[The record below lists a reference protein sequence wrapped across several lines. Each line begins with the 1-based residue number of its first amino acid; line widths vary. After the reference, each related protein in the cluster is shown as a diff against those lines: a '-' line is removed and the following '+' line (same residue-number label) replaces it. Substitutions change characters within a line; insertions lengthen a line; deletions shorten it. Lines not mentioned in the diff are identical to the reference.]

1 MTVKYFYKSLTLP
14 ERMDLIGTLFKAAQ
28 MGDANELRSLIDED
42 ELILA
47 RSSLAS
53 TADTA
58 LHIATLAGKLN
69 FVEELMTLK
78 PELAERLNRDGFSP
92 IHIASA
98 NGYTEIVRVL
108 LRRGGEMMSHL
119 RSGDGRTALHF
130 AVITGS
136 IDVVLELI
144 TAVPE
149 CKNDL
154 THEQESVFHL
164 AVKNCQFEVFGQL
177 VWKLKAQNQQ
187 ELKVMLN
194 ARDCQGN
201 TILHLATSRKLHR
214 IVKVLLGEDDAI
226 AIDKVDVN
234 VKNKNNLTALDMSY
248 VPENTISGAE
258 ANGKSIRSMLQ
269 HAGALR
275 SQDIVIPQHA
285 NPTVCFHC
293 LPRTLRE
300 YFSEQVSSLFT
311 CKMWAKMKKEIEN
324 STSEMRSAVMVVAV
338 LIATVTFQSVSSPP
352 GGFQQSNND
361 IGFQEHS
368 NGMAAVAS
376 DPVIYVTLMI
386 LNLVGFFSSIAMILM
401 LTSGFPLKNLLRM
414 AVLATS
420 GSFLITVVYIGP
432 TEYNATYVV
441 AMVMTAIVLLQV
453 VRFIFWLGNRF
464 VDCGSC
470 CGSSVTE
477 NNSGV

>member
-285 NPTVCFHC
+285 NPTAKQKRKKQRHSQQIIKWVMKRRR
-293 LPRTLRE
+293 LEVIKKRQKRPRVICSQFFPTL
-300 YFSEQVSSLFT
+300 SS
-311 CKMWAKMKKEIEN
+311 
-324 STSEMRSAVMVVAV
+324 R
-338 LIATVTFQSVSSPP
+338 
-352 GGFQQSNND
+352 
-361 IGFQEHS
+361 
-368 NGMAAVAS
+368 
-376 DPVIYVTLMI
+376 
-386 LNLVGFFSSIAMILM
+386 
-401 LTSGFPLKNLLRM
+401 
-414 AVLATS
+414 
-420 GSFLITVVYIGP
+420 SFLHFLIWSHELI
-432 TEYNATYVV
+432 
-441 AMVMTAIVLLQV
+441 MRLLQERKRRQV
-453 VRFIFWLGNRF
+453 LRNLRW
-464 VDCGSC
+464 
-470 CGSSVTE
+470 
-477 NNSGV
+477 

>member
-14 ERMDLIGTLFKAAQ
+14 ERMDLIGRLFKAAQ
-28 MGDANELRSLIDED
+28 MGDANELHALIDED

-108 LRRGGEMMSHL
+108 LQRGGEMMSHL

-154 THEQESVFHL
+154 THEGESVFHL
-164 AVKNCQFEVFGQL
+164 AVKNCQFE
-177 VWKLKAQNQQ
+177 
-187 ELKVMLN
+187 
-194 ARDCQGN
+194 
-201 TILHLATSRKLHR
+201 
-214 IVKVLLGEDDAI
+214 IVKVLLGKDGAI

-234 VKNKNNLTALDMSY
+234 VKNTNNLTALDMSD
-248 VPENTISGAE
+248 VPENAISGAE
-258 ANGKSIRSMLQ
+258 ANGNSIRSMLQ

-275 SQDIVIPQHA
+275 SQDCY
-285 NPTVCFHC
+285 T
-293 LPRTLRE
+293 
-300 YFSEQVSSLFT
+300 ST
-311 CKMWAKMKKEIEN
+311 CKSYEL
-324 STSEMRSAVMVVAV
+324 RSAVMVVAV
-338 LIATVTFQSVSSPP
+338 LIATVTFQSVLSPP
-352 GGFQQSNND
+352 GGFNND
-361 IGFQEHS
+361 YGFQEHS

-376 DPVIYVTLMI
+376 DLVIFVTLMI

-401 LTSGFPLKNLLRM
+401 LTSGFPLKNLLRI

-420 GSFLITVVYIGP
+420 GSFLITVFYIGP
-432 TEYNATYVV
+432 TIYNVPFVV

-453 VRFIFWLGNRF
+453 VCFIFWLGKRF
-464 VDCGSC
+464 GDFGSC
-470 CGSSVTE
+470 CGSSV